1 MKYKKRKKTA
11 REDGIKNETNYTAQ
25 MKLNADY

>member
-1 MKYKKRKKTA
+1 MKYKKRKKT
-11 REDGIKNETNYTAQ
+11 REDGIKNETNYTAR